1 MAEKQFACA
10 TSDVPPDRAK
20 IVTLNSRSI
29 GIFNVKGS
37 YHALLN
43 VCPHRG
49 ASLCEGPVS
58 GTTCPTDGREFVY
71 GRENEIIRCAW
82 HGWEFDIRTGQS
94 WCDPDSI
101 RARTYQVTVQ
111 PGEDLAKGPFVAETF
126 PVSVEDQYIVVEV

>member
-49 ASLCEGPVS
+49 AELCAGPVS
-58 GTTCPTDGREFVY
+58 GTTCPTDGRDFVY
-71 GRENEIIRCAW
+71 GRENEIVRCAW
-82 HGWEFDIRTGQS
+82 HGWEFDIRTGQ
-94 WCDPDSI
+94 CLGAPD
-101 RARTYQVTVQ
+101 VK
-111 PGEDLAKGPFVAETF
+111 AKTF
-126 PVSVEDQYIVVEV
+126 STSVEDGEVYVHV